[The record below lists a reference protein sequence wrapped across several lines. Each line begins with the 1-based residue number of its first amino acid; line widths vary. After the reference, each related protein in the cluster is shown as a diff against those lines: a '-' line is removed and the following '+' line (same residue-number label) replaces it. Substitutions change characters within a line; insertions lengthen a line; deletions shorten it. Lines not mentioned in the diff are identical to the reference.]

1 MESINLIV
9 VQQNYKAERAKIR
22 ESYKTMRA
30 KAFLEYQEKLKELK
44 TLEIEDIFIL
54 NSEEQREIEA
64 LNRDMS
70 ETQDNTGTEDD
81 TPF

>member
-1 MESINLIV
+1 
-9 VQQNYKAERAKIR
+9 
-22 ESYKTMRA
+22 MRA

-64 LNRDMS
+64 LNRDMR